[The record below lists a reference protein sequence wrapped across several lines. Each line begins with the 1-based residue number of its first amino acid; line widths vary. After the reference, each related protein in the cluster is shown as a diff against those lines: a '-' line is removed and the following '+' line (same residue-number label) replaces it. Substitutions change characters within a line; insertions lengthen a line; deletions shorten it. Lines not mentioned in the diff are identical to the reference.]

1 MSNDH
6 HNGKGHLGYDGT
18 SSGPTSLPL
27 RRLLHQ
33 KIILPGADDDDDDVE
48 VGADDPLFAEL
59 HAKAEFQAAGAKLVR
74 RDGHAHQWLE
84 SPLKIA
90 FSQNLTFP

>member
-1 MSNDH
+1 ML
-6 HNGKGHLGYDGT
+6 KGHLGHDGT
-18 SSGPTSLPL
+18 SSRPASLPF

-74 RDGHAHQWLE
+74 RDGLAHQWLE

-90 FSQNLTFP
+90 FPQNLTFP